1 MLLAAFSSLFR
12 AARTVGIVSG
22 MGVAAIL
29 AGLTLRPAT
38 IRWSSLVVRN
48 MAKIR
53 RKGILLGLANRNCHE
68 NRMAGC
74 RLMHPAHTADTRADL
89 IFIHNGAPQAL
100 VGCYENRMAG
110 CCLMHHAHIADI
122 RTGLIFIHNGAPQA
136 LVGSQAAQRRAS
148 STTPRVVPLSRF
160 ARATRGRR
168 GRVSAGYED
177 GGGGVGRRSDALA
190 VTIARNTCRKTL
202 KTLIQRPGPLARHDP
217 GSSPS
222 RSRP

>member
-1 MLLAAFSSLFR
+1 MN
-12 AARTVGIVSG
+12 
-22 MGVAAIL
+22 
-29 AGLTLRPAT
+29 AGLSAALLRST
-38 IRWSSLVVRN
+38 
-48 MAKIR
+48 
-53 RKGILLGLANRNCHE
+53 RKFIFCNCHE

-190 VTIARNTCRKTL
+190 ATIARNTCRKIL
-202 KTLIQRPGPLARHDP
+202 KTLIQRPGPLPRPGP
-217 GSSPS
+217 GSSLGMS
-222 RSRP
+222 KGASARTERPHPLIILQHPRA